1 VTTESVSR
9 LVGPISMIAAALIV
23 ISQGVLFGLG
33 LALGPQPADNAL
45 HSVKYVIALLA
56 LFTLLLALTG
66 LYLRQAEA
74 AGRLGVAGYLV
85 AFLGTLLVAGDWWYE
100 SFVAPRIA
108 AVAPEVMT
116 GAITGSLLVGAA
128 ATFGLF
134 ALGWTLFGIA
144 TVRARVYPR
153 PAAVLLVIG
162 GLVGILAGST
172 PYQVPLAIAVGWIG
186 YSLTRSEEVGAL
198 APELTPA

>member
-1 VTTESVSR
+1 
-9 LVGPISMIAAALIV
+9 MIAAALIV
-23 ISQGVLFGLG
+23 ISQGVHFGLG
-33 LALGPQPADNAL
+33 LAQGPQPADNVL
-45 HSVKYVIALLA
+45 HSVRYVVALLA
-56 LFTLLLALTG
+56 MFALLLALTG
-66 LYLRQAEA
+66 IYLRQAEA
-74 AGRLGVAGYLV
+74 AGRLGLAGFLA
-85 AFLGTLLVAGDWWYE
+85 AFLGTLLVAGDWWFE

-153 PAAVLLVIG
+153 PAAMLLVIG
-162 GLVGILAGST
+162 GIVGILAGST

-186 YSLTRSEEVGAL
+186 YSLTRSERVA
-198 APELTPA
+198 APTPELTPA